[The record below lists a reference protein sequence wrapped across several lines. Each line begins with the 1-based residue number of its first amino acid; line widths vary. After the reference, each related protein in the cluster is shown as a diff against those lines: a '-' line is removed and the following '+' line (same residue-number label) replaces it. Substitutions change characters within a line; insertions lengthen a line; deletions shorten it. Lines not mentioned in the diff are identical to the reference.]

1 MIEQQDWT
9 VKTWTESRDK
19 WYVTTLSDAGVHPDD
34 ILSGNWTP
42 HHISLKVNVQE
53 QTETLYIKDKQIGD
67 SHKLHPD
74 ILAKIIADAQKNK
87 PADIV

>member
-1 MIEQQDWT
+1 MKDNTLQQ
-9 VKTWTESRDK
+9 WTENRDR
-19 WYVTTLSDAGVHPDD
+19 WYVDTLAYHGVAPED
-34 ILSGNWTP
+34 ILSGNWAP

-87 PADIV
+87 PVDNA